1 MDFGFCGSNSIRNLD
16 QSYEIVFNLDQWE
29 IVYKFIHIYFQFCP
43 KVFHATVGKIA
54 SIFFDSTPFD
64 IFIQISFPTITKQCQ
79 YDEGISMKFINIAY
93 ILRKISCGFCRIHQ
107 NFIIQFAC
115 GMENFNEIPK
125 TPLCFNKQ
133 YKKVERCMLLYNKLS
148 SITKK

>member
-1 MDFGFCGSNSIRNLD
+1 MVYVFLSDDEKQERICVCVHWIKHFMDFGFCGSNSIRNLD

-64 IFIQISFPTITKQCQ
+64 IFIQISFPTITKQYQ

-93 ILRKISCGFCRIHQ
+93 IYYGKLHAGFAEFIRIS
-107 NFIIQFAC
+107 
-115 GMENFNEIPK
+115 
-125 TPLCFNKQ
+125 
-133 YKKVERCMLLYNKLS
+133 
-148 SITKK
+148 